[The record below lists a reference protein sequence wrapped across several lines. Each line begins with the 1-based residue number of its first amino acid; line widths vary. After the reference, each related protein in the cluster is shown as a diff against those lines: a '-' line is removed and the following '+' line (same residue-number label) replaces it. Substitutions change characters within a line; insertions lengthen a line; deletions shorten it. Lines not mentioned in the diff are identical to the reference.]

1 MNNQKPIFAFWKTV
15 MKLKHILIF
24 IYLFVSVAQV
34 RVSAQ
39 VNAQVNDSIDKPD
52 VIPMIFPSY
61 AFQWPGG
68 DLADRFGVSSTI
80 GAGFLTK
87 TEGNWLFGFDANFI
101 FGNRINEDSL
111 LQNLLT
117 SDGYVI
123 GQEGQYADVSL
134 FERGFYTSA
143 KFGKIIPIFGSN
155 VNSGLMLLAG
165 VGYIQ
170 HKIRIEVVNNTAP
183 QLNGDYKM
191 GYDRFTDG
199 FQINQ
204 FVGYMHIGESKLANF
219 FIGFEILESW
229 TQNRRSMNFDTG
241 RRDDKQRFDMLYGI
255 KAGWIIPFRQRMP
268 EDFYYY

>member
-155 VNSGLMLLAG
+155 SNSGLMLLAG

-204 FVGYMHIGESKLANF
+204 FVGYMHIGDSKLANF